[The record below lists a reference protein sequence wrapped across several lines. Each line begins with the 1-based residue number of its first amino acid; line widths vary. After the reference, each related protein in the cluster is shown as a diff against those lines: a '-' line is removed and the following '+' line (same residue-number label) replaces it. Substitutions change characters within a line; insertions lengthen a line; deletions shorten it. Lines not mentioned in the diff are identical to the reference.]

1 MCLCDA
7 VCGVAPL
14 TTFQALLAPTATQ
27 VLSRISVLAASV
39 GSRRAGSTC
48 PDLPAQDCACETQG
62 FAVLD
67 PMCCEGMGISM
78 G

>member
-27 VLSRISVLAASV
+27 VLSRIYVQLLQWV
-39 GSRRAGSTC
+39 AG
-48 PDLPAQDCACETQG
+48 EE
-62 FAVLD
+62 LD
-67 PMCCEGMGISM
+67 PPVLVFLPRTVPVRLRLCSSWPHML
-78 G
+78 